1 MGATGKSTSQS
12 SGAANAVTSKNATQ
26 QSQPMYKNANL
37 DDAQAKH
44 MVNELQRLSILNSQN
59 VDNLV
64 GSKDIKERWQN
75 LSDAADRL
83 AKYTQANNALP
94 SLTSGYAADIMFE
107 ALPPG
112 SVIDITNAKGDNYNG
127 RYIKGVGNAIG
138 KFSSFINPVV
148 WTRLTDA
155 QGRKLNYDDA
165 DRHKIGDDRW
175 LSVANADRTTKLK
188 IVRYGK

>member
-1 MGATGKSTSQS
+1 MGATGKSTSQP
-12 SGAANAVTSKNATQ
+12 SGATSVTTNQNATQ
-26 QSQPMYKNANL
+26 QNPPIYKNSSLN
-37 DDAQAKH
+37 DAQTSHIVK
-44 MVNELQRLSILNSQN
+44 ELQRLSLLNSQN

-64 GSKDIKERWQN
+64 GSPDIKAIWQN

-94 SLTSGYAADIMFE
+94 TLTSGYAAGIMFE

-112 SVIDITNAKGDNYNG
+112 SVIDVTNASGDTYNG
-127 RYIKGVGNAIG
+127 RYIKGVGNSSG
-138 KFSSFINPVV
+138 TFSKVINPVV

-155 QGRKLNYDDA
+155 QGKKLNYGDA
-165 DRHKIGDDRW
+165 DRHK
-175 LSVANADRTTKLK
+175 LSDTSWFSIANDEKTTRLK